1 MQNPITGDPLS
12 VIYLKV
18 IVLSG
23 LALFILLF
31 YVRGTQTIAE
41 LKQQYRISKDEYI
54 LRKLNLLIV
63 IYNVGLGLLAFFGFV
78 LMILFT

>member
-1 MQNPITGDPLS
+1 MIGDPLS
-12 VIYLKV
+12 VTYIKV

-31 YVRGTQTIAE
+31 YVWGAQMIAE
-41 LKQQYRISKDEYI
+41 LKQQYRISNDEYI
-54 LRKLNLLIV
+54 LRKLNLITV
-63 IYNVGLGLLAFFGFV
+63 IYGVGLGLLAFLGFV

>member
-1 MQNPITGDPLS
+1 MIGDPLS
-12 VIYLKV
+12 VTYIKV

-31 YVRGTQTIAE
+31 YVRGAQTIAE
-41 LKQQYRISKDEYI
+41 LKQQYRISSDDYI
-54 LRKLNLLIV
+54 LRKLNLLTVVYI
-63 IYNVGLGLLAFFGFV
+63 VGLGLLSFLGFV

>member
-1 MQNPITGDPLS
+1 MLGDPLS
-12 VIYLKV
+12 VTYIKV

-31 YVRGTQTIAE
+31 YVRGAQMIAE
-41 LKQQYRISKDEYI
+41 LKQQYRISSDDYI
-54 LRKLNLLIV
+54 LRKLNLLTVVYI
-63 IYNVGLGLLAFFGFV
+63 VGLGLLSFLGFV

>member
-12 VIYLKV
+12 ATYLKV

-31 YVRGTQTIAE
+31 YVRGAQMIAE
-41 LKQQYRISKDEYI
+41 LAQQYRQSKDDEI
-54 LRKLNLLIV
+54 GRKLNLYRT
-63 IYNVGLGLLAFFGFV
+63 IYAAGLGILVFTAFILLIQ
-78 LMILFT
+78 LT